1 MILRRIFGAIAA
13 LALAAAATIAPD
25 GTARAQFADQAT
37 FAGTGAG
44 SANVQTITL
53 PNASS
58 LGDIVGVLVK
68 YIPGASNTSAA
79 TVTINAFAPCTFRK
93 PTNAGLVAL
102 AGGATPE
109 IVAGQSLIFMY
120 DGSFCVIL
128 SAVNDSLTVTSANLA
143 NSALAFGMPV
153 NLQINA
159 TVATNALTISLVG
172 NNGSNASA
180 TNPVLIPFRDVTIG
194 NGGPQIVSLQS
205 TLSFTIASTNTMG
218 CANAVACRLWIV
230 AINNGGTTA
239 LCAFNALTRATLSIA
254 QLNEGVLWTSQAGT
268 TGGGT
273 AGLLYCGTSA
283 VTAKAIRVLGYLEVT
298 ETVAG
303 TWATLPTFIQL
314 MAPGIQKPGDI
325 VQGPLVFS
333 TTTVFSNSGSG
344 FVASNTTLPIVPSSA
359 ANVIRVDLL
368 ATSSV
373 AANGSCLFQLRR
385 GTSTNIGVQQAT
397 ANPDSVSALTV
408 SIGAVGFDAP
418 NSTSSVSYT
427 AYVNPG
433 SVACSLPPSGI
444 GSNLILQEIMGAL
457 DLPANDNAPLRLVG

>member
-1 MILRRIFGAIAA
+1 MIVRRTLGALAA
-13 LALAAAATIAPD
+13 LALAAVATLAPD

-37 FAGTGAG
+37 FAGAGAG

-68 YIPGASNTSAA
+68 YIPGVSNTSAA
-79 TVTINAFAPCTFRK
+79 TVTINAFSPCAFRK

-102 AGGATPE
+102 AGGANPE

-128 SAVNDSLTVTSANLA
+128 SAVNDSLTVTAANLA

-180 TNPVLIPFRDVTIG
+180 TNPILIPFRDVTIG
-194 NGGPQIVSLQS
+194 NGDPQIVSLQS
-205 TLSFTIASTNTMG
+205 ALSFTIASTNTMG
-218 CANAVACRLWIV
+218 CANAVACRLWVV

-254 QLNEGVLWTSQAGT
+254 ALNEGILWTSQSGT
-268 TGGGT
+268 SGGSS

-283 VTAKAIRVLGYLEVT
+283 VTAKAIRILGYLELT

-314 MAPGIQKPGDI
+314 MGPGIKKPGDV
-325 VQGPLVFS
+325 VQAVVAS
-333 TTTVFSNSGSG
+333 TTTAGTTASASFAALSSGQS
-344 FVASNTTLPIVPSSA
+344 VSIAPSSA
-359 ANVIRVDLL
+359 ANVVDVFTQGSIGVSTSADSFLQIVRGGSTVVGL
-368 ATSSV
+368 PIQYSGAQVSPASIHAYDIPATTSS
-373 AANGSCLFQLRR
+373 ATYSYQGKTNA
-385 GTSTNIGVQQAT
+385 GTLSYPASSAT
-397 ANPDSVSALTV
+397 
-408 SIGAVGFDAP
+408 GAI
-418 NSTSSVSYT
+418 
-427 AYVNPG
+427 
-433 SVACSLPPSGI
+433 LELKEI
-444 GSNLILQEIMGAL
+444 MSNLS
-457 DLPANDNAPLRLVG
+457 PANDDASLRMVG